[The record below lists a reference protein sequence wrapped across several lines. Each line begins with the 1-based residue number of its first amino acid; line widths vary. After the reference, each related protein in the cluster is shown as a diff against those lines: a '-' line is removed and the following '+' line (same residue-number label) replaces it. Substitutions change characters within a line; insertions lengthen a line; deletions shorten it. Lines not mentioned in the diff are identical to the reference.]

1 MRLRVI
7 VTFFLKDAIMNQCIR
22 LTQSLVVFSDS
33 RPIEEIKLSMVGIV
47 SILGNLRS
55 VKETKFNF

>member
-1 MRLRVI
+1 
-7 VTFFLKDAIMNQCIR
+7 MNQCIR